1 MLTPDDLDTLPDA
14 LVALWQQV
22 EEDILRDVARR
33 IGKLGEVTETAAWQ
47 LWRFEQVQA
56 LRQDVVSTLAGYTG
70 RSNAEI
76 RRLLEQA
83 ASDALAADDAIYRS
97 AGKDPAP
104 VNDSPALLNLLN
116 AGYLQTAGEW
126 QNLTATTANT
136 VTRQFEAALDRA
148 WLQVSSG
155 AFDYKTAVRKA
166 VGGLAERMDG
176 VTYPSGHTDTL
187 EVAVRRAV
195 LTGVN
200 QTAGKLQ
207 TARMD
212 EMDCEFVETTA
223 HAGARP
229 EHAVWQGKV
238 FHRGGAVTYRGKRY
252 EDFETSTG
260 YGTGPGLC
268 GWNCRHNFWPFYPG
282 LSEPNYS
289 AAELAALN
297 EKCIGY
303 NGQKYTKYEISQM
316 QRAAERNVRRWK
328 KRYLAED
335 AAGLDT
341 TESALRLKAAR
352 QSLAQF
358 VRDTGGRNDSAR
370 TGVAGFGRSEASRAA
385 WAVKKNSSVYSSLNT
400 EPKPVTMQSI
410 GNVRAFRCET
420 LDATGQQQ
428 LKNAHKRL
436 LMTASRQPTGVEVG
450 RIFDLNM
457 KPLSQDIIGSS
468 NGHSVRL
475 PDSDVPYVAIHTH
488 PACGNF
494 SNGDL
499 DNFTKNQNLKLL
511 TAIGHDGHVYAVEK
525 SADYDSNVADSIVW
539 QLNSEIKRLEN
550 VPRAELPDAEFLE
563 RADML
568 IQKAI
573 HELEKN
579 GVKFYE

>member
-1 MLTPDDLDTLPDA
+1 MLTPDYLDTLPDA

-56 LRQDVVSTLAGYTG
+56 LHQDVVGTLAKYTG
-70 RSNAEI
+70 KSDAEI

-83 ASDALAADDAIYRS
+83 ASDALTADDAIYRS

-116 AGYLQTAGEW
+116 AGYAQTAGEW
-126 QNLTATTANT
+126 KNLTATTANT

-176 VTYPSGHTDTL
+176 VTYPSGRTDTL

-229 EHAVWQGKV
+229 EHAAWQGKV
-238 FHRGGAVTYRGKRY
+238 FHRGGPVTYQGKRY
-252 EDFETSTG
+252 EDFETATG

-268 GWNCRHNFWPFYPG
+268 GWNCRHGFWPFYPG

-297 EKCIGY
+297 EKCIEY

-341 TESALRLKAAR
+341 TESAVRLKAAR

-385 WAVKKNSSVYSSLNT
+385 WAAKRAFTNPAQNDMIKPSSQMDVKQDVNFVCRLDREIYKVVTGDIASSEVIITDVQLQHIRERHPDISETVKSYLSEAILQPDYIIETDRPNTANILKRFTIDGKGYQLVLRLKTSNDPAEFKNSIITFMSVN
-400 EPKPVTMQSI
+400 E
-410 GNVRAFRCET
+410 
-420 LDATGQQQ
+420 
-428 LKNAHKRL
+428 KRW
-436 LMTASRQPTGVEVG
+436 
-450 RIFDLNM
+450 
-457 KPLSQDIIGSS
+457 
-468 NGHSVRL
+468 
-475 PDSDVPYVAIHTH
+475 
-488 PACGNF
+488 
-494 SNGDL
+494 
-499 DNFTKNQNLKLL
+499 NQYLRNRKILYK
-511 TAIGHDGHVYAVEK
+511 
-525 SADYDSNVADSIVW
+525 
-539 QLNSEIKRLEN
+539 
-550 VPRAELPDAEFLE
+550 
-563 RADML
+563 
-568 IQKAI
+568 
-573 HELEKN
+573 HE
-579 GVKFYE
+579 

>member
-1 MLTPDDLDTLPDA
+1 MLTPDYLDTLPDA

-22 EEDILRDVARR
+22 EEDILRDAARR

-47 LWRFEQVQA
+47 LWRFEQIQA
-56 LRQDVVSTLAGYTG
+56 LRQDVIRTLAKYTG
-70 RSNAEI
+70 KSNAEI

-97 AGKDPAP
+97 VGKGPTP
-104 VNDSPALLNLLN
+104 VNDSPTLMNLLN
-116 AGYLQTAGEW
+116 AGYAQTAGEW
-126 QNLTATTANT
+126 ENLTATTANT
-136 VTRQFEAALDRA
+136 VTRQFEDALDRA

-176 VTYPSGHTDTL
+176 VTYPSGHHDTL

-207 TARMD
+207 IARMD

-252 EDFETSTG
+252 EDFETATG

-268 GWNCRHNFWPFYPG
+268 GWNCRHGFWPFYPG
-282 LSEPNYS
+282 LSEPNYT
-289 AAELAALN
+289 ADELAALN
-297 EKCIGY
+297 EKCIEY

-341 TESALRLKAAR
+341 TKSALRLKAAR

-358 VRDTGGRNDSAR
+358 VRDTGGQNDSSR
-370 TGVAGFGRSEASRAA
+370 TSVAGFGRSAASRAA
-385 WAVKKNSSVYSSLNT
+385 WEARKMRSKSPPEHPS
-400 EPKPVTMQSI
+400 
-410 GNVRAFRCET
+410 
-420 LDATGQQQ
+420 
-428 LKNAHKRL
+428 H
-436 LMTASRQPTGVEVG
+436 
-450 RIFDLNM
+450 
-457 KPLSQDIIGSS
+457 PLQ
-468 NGHSVRL
+468 
-475 PDSDVPYVAIHTH
+475 
-488 PACGNF
+488 
-494 SNGDL
+494 
-499 DNFTKNQNLKLL
+499 
-511 TAIGHDGHVYAVEK
+511 
-525 SADYDSNVADSIVW
+525 
-539 QLNSEIKRLEN
+539 
-550 VPRAELPDAEFLE
+550 
-563 RADML
+563 
-568 IQKAI
+568 
-573 HELEKN
+573 
-579 GVKFYE
+579 